1 MRVEQSGL
9 TGFLLPFVSLDIS
22 HLGNR
27 FGSFSYNRFPSS
39 RDIF

>member
-1 MRVEQSGL
+1 MRVKQLGL
-9 TGFLLPFVSLDIS
+9 TGFLLPFVSVDVF

-27 FGSFSYNRFPSS
+27 FGLFSYNRFPNS